1 MILEDDE
8 SNTPD
13 PEAVATSALVDYGA
27 DSAFELSKPIDL
39 SGHEAWC
46 DVEDDCFV
54 DEDLCPFPL
63 LEQEG
68 LASTLAQGQP
78 HSRYHSPRPSHD
90 RLNQHDDDGSS

>member
-1 MILEDDE
+1 VILEDDE

-13 PEAVATSALVDYGA
+13 PEAAAVSALVDAGA
-27 DSAFELSKPIDL
+27 HSAFDLSRPIDL
-39 SGHEAWC
+39 SGHEAWY

-68 LASTLAQGQP
+68 LGFYA
-78 HSRYHSPRPSHD
+78 RPRPAS
-90 RLNQHDDDGSS
+90 LSIPLP